1 MNLLHRL
8 NAPFPEEE
16 DFGANVKHIFGVSI
30 FIFLVLYFLRPF
42 GIHDS
47 EGSLLLI
54 CIGFGLVTFVI
65 SFLYFGLFG
74 EILKIKKNVPA
85 WTLGKW
91 ILYMLGLLLC
101 ISLGNLLFVK
111 IIIFPAL
118 YLNASNFLEMAYSTL
133 AIGSIPVIFSGYII
147 QQKSDSKNQ
156 SAASDIQ
163 SHLKV
168 TQPEKTIIRL
178 SSSNEKQQ
186 IELAENEFLYAESQ
200 QNYVAI
206 SHLKDGQLTETIL
219 RNTLKNIQTQLPVKP
234 FFRCHQS
241 YLVNT
246 SLIANVSGNAQGLR
260 LQLESAKDVEI
271 PVSRKYISDLKALI
285 A

>member
-1 MNLLHRL
+1 MLLHKL

-16 DFGANVKHIFGVSI
+16 DFGANVKHIFGVSV
-30 FIFLVLYFLRPF
+30 FIFFVLFVLRPF
-42 GIHDS
+42 GIQNSD
-47 EGSLLLI
+47 GNFLLI

-65 SFLYFGLFG
+65 SFLYFWLFG

-111 IIIFPAL
+111 IILFPGL
-118 YLNASNFLEMAYSTL
+118 HLNASSFLNMAYSTL
-133 AIGSIPVIFSGYII
+133 AIGSIPVVFSGYFI
-147 QQKSDSKNQ
+147 QQKSDKQNQ

-163 SHLKV
+163 SHLKI
-168 TQPEKTIIRL
+168 TDPEKTSIRL

-186 IELAENEFLYAESQ
+186 LEFTQNDFLYAESQ

-206 SHLKDGQLTETIL
+206 SHLKDGEIKEITL
-219 RNTLKNIQTQLPVKP
+219 RNTLKNIQSQLPEKP

-246 SLIANVSGNAQGLR
+246 NLIENVSGNAQGLR
-260 LQLESAKDVEI
+260 LQLKGLKNVEI
-271 PVSRKYISDLKALI
+271 PVSRKYIPSLKAILK
-285 A
+285 